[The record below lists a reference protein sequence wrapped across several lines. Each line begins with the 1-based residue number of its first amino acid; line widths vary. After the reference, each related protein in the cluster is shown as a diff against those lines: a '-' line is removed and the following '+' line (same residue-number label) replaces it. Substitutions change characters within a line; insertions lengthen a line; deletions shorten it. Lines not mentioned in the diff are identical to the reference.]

1 MIRSFAFL
9 SGLILAA
16 SVTVVTAQDTTSGET
31 SGEPLDEIV
40 AVVNDNVILRSEM
53 ELSLASVQQ
62 QIRARGGQMPPMDVL
77 RSQVLERL
85 IMTELEVQR
94 AEQTGIRASDADIDA
109 AIRDVAAQNRI
120 SVDQL
125 RQALEQDGFDFGEF
139 REEMR
144 DEILSQRLRARVVN
158 SMTNVTESEV
168 DVYLATEELGGGQY
182 NLSQILIALP
192 DGASPEQIEVAEQE
206 AQEVYQRL
214 NEGLEFAAAAV
225 SYSDAQD
232 ALEGGLVGWR
242 DANSV
247 PTIFADALDR
257 LDVGDHSQPIRSPA
271 GFHLIR
277 INDKR
282 DQAQVMVTERRARHI
297 LIEPNELFSEERAR
311 ERINLL
317 HERIENGEDF
327 GELAE
332 EYSDDTSTANV
343 GGSMGWVPENAFS
356 GTFEEVLASLEPGQV
371 SQPFQAGSGWHLLML
386 EDVRTTD
393 RTDEAI
399 RATAREQLRQAKGDI
414 ELNQFLRRLRD
425 ESYID
430 IRLDS

>member
-1 MIRSFAFL
+1 MNR
-9 SGLILAA
+9 LIALFTLLATCLMA
-16 SVTVVTAQDTTSGET
+16 APALTAQS
-31 SGEPLDEIV
+31 SSEPLDEIV
-40 AVVNDNVILRSEM
+40 AVVNDSVILRSEM
-53 ELSLASVQQ
+53 EMSVDSVQQ

-94 AEQTGIRASDADIDA
+94 AQQTGIRASDADIDA

-120 SVDQL
+120 GVDQL
-125 RQALEQDGFDFGEF
+125 RLALERDGFDFAEF

-192 DGASPEQIEVAEQE
+192 DGATPDQIEAAGQE
-206 AQEVYQRL
+206 AQEVYQKL
-214 NEGLEFAAAAV
+214 NDGLEFAAAAV

-247 PTIFADALDR
+247 PTIFADALER
-257 LDVGDHSQPIRSPA
+257 LDAGEHSQPIRSPA

-282 DQAQVMVTERRARHI
+282 DQTQVMITERRARHI
-297 LIEPNELFSEERAR
+297 LIEPNELFSEARAR

-343 GGSMGWVPENAFS
+343 GGSMGWVPENAFT
-356 GTFEEVLASLEPGQV
+356 GEFEEILSSLEPGQV
-371 SQPFQAGSGWHLLML
+371 SQPFQAGSGWHLLKL

-425 ESYID
+425 EAYVD